1 MKTIANFP
9 AFEVVDLELPV
20 IDMSREM
27 LEGGFRFCVS
37 KETLHH
43 GNLYPEVAPSCVA
56 YYAEKYNED
65 PAPRIAKA
73 KSLGEELYWV
83 NNCGAS
89 IVSHDRPQYTLYL
102 LKPGQIVT
110 MNGQRLGFYM
120 VREGYYGLVEI

>member
-9 AFEVVDLELPV
+9 AFEVVDIELDV
-20 IDMSREM
+20 INLTREM

-37 KETLHH
+37 KETLRH
-43 GNLYPEVAPSCVA
+43 GNLYPEVSPGCVA

-83 NNCGAS
+83 NNCGS
-89 IVSHDRPQYTLYL
+89 IITSSNNPQYTLYL
-102 LKPGQIVT
+102 LKPGQIVI
-110 MNGQRLGFYM
+110 MNGQRLGFYC
-120 VREGYYGLVEI
+120 VREGFYGFVEI